1 MKYERYCVF
10 PLLKIHPSMY
20 SSTYLFIL
28 YYTVL
33 GHFNG
38 FDLQFSSVVYYLLLL
53 FCVIQRKVNTS
64 YKVGRELKIEET
76 FSHSLSCK
84 EKLS

>member
-1 MKYERYCVF
+1 
-10 PLLKIHPSMY
+10 MY

-28 YYTVL
+28 YYIVS

-38 FDLQFSSVVYYLLLL
+38 FDLQFSSVAYYLI

-64 YKVGRELKIEET
+64 YKVGRELNIEET
-76 FSHSLSCK
+76 FSHSLSFK